1 MLKKL
6 LIFICLTMSLGA
18 SAAPITYTISY
29 VSGYGLSANFT
40 FDPTTNVYT
49 NVSLDTSV
57 SHRVGLGSYGTY
69 GYSGAIDSLEA
80 YGGYPATLSLT
91 FESLLSQSEPSL
103 VTWEEST
110 LENFLYGWDS
120 GVALATHSPVPLPAG
135 AWLFLSAI
143 AGLAGAK
150 RLSQS
155 KRTA

>member
-29 VSGYGLSANFT
+29 VSGYGLSGNFT

-69 GYSGAIDSLEA
+69 G
-80 YGGYPATLSLT
+80 
-91 FESLLSQSEPSL
+91 
-103 VTWEEST
+103 
-110 LENFLYGWDS
+110 
-120 GVALATHSPVPLPAG
+120 
-135 AWLFLSAI
+135 
-143 AGLAGAK
+143 
-150 RLSQS
+150 
-155 KRTA
+155 